1 MTLANRQ
8 GIWSVAEL
16 VRQCL
21 KLTTPVTLE
30 ALMAAIKAIGGQCI
44 SISSPS
50 TEKGDI
56 DAYIDT
62 ANRNDG
68 VNFRIEYADWKPQTR
83 ILFSIAHE
91 LGHLFLHLLEGTGTI
106 KPEKTLY
113 RDLQASSQEW
123 EANEFAAALLMPA
136 SEFIDEYDKL
146 CQEHGNGNRDI
157 ITEIANHFNVS
168 TQAATVRGQILQ
180 LW

>member
-1 MTLANRQ
+1 MQIQAV
-8 GIWSVAEL
+8 SEL
-16 VRQCL
+16 VRKCL
-21 KLTTPVTLE
+21 NLTTPVTLE
-30 ALMAAIKAIGGQCI
+30 ALKAAIEAIGGQCI
-44 SISSPS
+44 SISSLS
-50 TEKGDI
+50 TENEDI

-62 ANRNDG
+62 NKG
-68 VNFRIEYADWKPQTR
+68 INFRIVYADWKPQAR

-91 LGHLFLHLLEGTGTI
+91 LGHLFLHLLEETGTI
-106 KPEKTLY
+106 KPEQTLY
-113 RDLQASSQEW
+113 RDLKASSQEW

-168 TQAATVRGQILQ
+168 ISAIMYRGQILE